1 MSKCLIRATF
11 PITAAQQSVTKSDGR
26 PPRRA
31 SRFHRSGD
39 NVREVDRM
47 LGETAAPLQQTL
59 KAAIGCRG
67 VGLHSGRRVAM
78 SLLPA
83 AAGTGIVIRRTD
95 LSVEIRANWIN
106 AVESARCTTLSD
118 GEGTS
123 VGTVEHLMAALA
135 GAEIDNAV
143 VELDG
148 PEVPIMD
155 GSAAPFVFL
164 IECAGIVE
172 QDAPRRAI
180 EVLKSVSVVA
190 DGAMTVLSPDH
201 RFSMSFEIDFE
212 SSLIRRQVKS
222 VVVDVGAF
230 KSELS
235 RARTFG
241 LLDEVSR
248 LREAGLARGGSLDNV
263 IVVNGDQVL
272 NTGGLRY
279 DDEFVR
285 HKMLDA
291 VGDLYLAGAP
301 IIGHFRGVRSGH
313 AHTRRLLAGLFAD
326 PEAWGYAAP
335 APTFRPVA
343 VDQPEVGAR
352 VRA

>member
-1 MSKCLIRATF
+1 M
-11 PITAAQQSVTKSDGR
+11 
-26 PPRRA
+26 
-31 SRFHRSGD
+31 
-39 NVREVDRM
+39 N
-47 LGETAAPLQQTL
+47 
-59 KAAIGCRG
+59 
-67 VGLHSGRRVAM
+67 
-78 SLLPA
+78 LLPA
-83 AAGTGIVIRRTD
+83 APGTGIVFRRTD
-95 LSVEIRANWIN
+95 AEVEILANWIN
-106 AVESARCTTLSD
+106 AVESARCTALSD

-135 GAEIDNAV
+135 GTEIDNAI

-180 EVLKSVSVVA
+180 EVLRPISVVA
-190 DGAMTVLSPDH
+190 DGATAVLSPDH

-212 SSLIRRQVKS
+212 NSLIRRQGMS
-222 VVVDVGAF
+222 VAIDAGTF

-241 LLDEVSR
+241 LLDEVDR

-263 IVVNGDQVL
+263 IVVSGDRVL
-272 NTGGLRY
+272 NSGGLRY
-279 DDEFVR
+279 DNEFVR

-313 AHTRRLLAGLFAD
+313 AHTRRLLAALFAD
-326 PEAWGYAAP
+326 PAAWDYTTP
-335 APTFRPVA
+335 VPTFRPVA
-343 VDQPEVGAR
+343 LDQPDERAR
-352 VRA
+352 ALA